1 MKSGNMRLAVN
12 VADMGEIR
20 SVYRIFVGKLRGRR
34 ALGMLGED
42 ERIILKL
49 VLKK

>member
-1 MKSGNMRLAVN
+1 MRRKEQ

-20 SVYRIFVGKLRGRR
+20 NLYEVLVVKHKGRKGDLRMDG
-34 ALGMLGED
+34 
-42 ERIILKL
+42 RIILKL